1 MAAIQGFV
9 AEEAFVE
16 RFEAR
21 NRDWLRIGI
30 KLALIRSIALPLL
43 VLSGGISMF
52 VLIGV
57 GGTMALSGA
66 ITVGELAAFT
76 ALLTVFLPPLR
87 SMGWMMSVI
96 QRGRAALER
105 IFELMD
111 APIERPE
118 GERGKVAEAG
128 RGPRIEIDSLTFAYP
143 DEPRRPVLDEISVT
157 LEPGSVVGLF
167 GRTGSG
173 KSTLLRLLARLYNPP
188 PGSIRIDGIDLTTFD
203 LESWRRRLAAVPQR
217 PFLFSDTIEAN
228 IALEGDADEERV
240 RRAIRLAALEG
251 DIEVLPMGLRTVVG
265 ERGIMLS
272 GGQRQR
278 VALARGLYRTSDVL
292 ILDDVLSAVDHHTE
306 SMLVETVADLAR
318 HPDGP
323 TVLISSHRLSAL
335 RQCDTILVLEG
346 GRLVDSG
353 PHAELVRRPGL
364 YRDVWRVQSQAAAAE
379 DEVAS

>member
-1 MAAIQGFV
+1 
-9 AEEAFVE
+9 
-16 RFEAR
+16 
-21 NRDWLRIGI
+21 
-30 KLALIRSIALPLL
+30 
-43 VLSGGISMF
+43 MF

-57 GGTMALSGA
+57 GGSMALNGA

-111 APIERPE
+111 APVERPE
-118 GERGKVAEAG
+118 GANGVRLEAG
-128 RGPRIEIDSLTFAYP
+128 HGPAIELDHLSFAYP
-143 DEPRRPVLDEISVT
+143 DELDRPVLVDLTATI
-157 LEPGSVVGLF
+157 EPGSVVGLF

-173 KSTLLRLLARLYNPP
+173 KSTLLQLLARLYNPR
-188 PGSIRIDGIDLTTFD
+188 PGSIRIEGVDITELD
-203 LESWRRRLAAVPQR
+203 LETWRARVAMVPQR
-217 PFLFSDTIEAN
+217 PFLFSDSIASNVSLEA
-228 IALEGDADEERV
+228 DPDPDDV
-240 RRAIRLAALEG
+240 RRAVAMAALES
-251 DIEVLPMGLRTVVG
+251 DIEVLPSGLETVVG

-278 VALARGLYRTSDVL
+278 VALARGLFDGRDLL

-306 SMLVETVADLAR
+306 GRLVETVAELAHR
-318 HPDGP
+318 PQAP
-323 TVLISSHRLSAL
+323 TVLIASHRLSAL
-335 RQCDTILVLEG
+335 RHCDTVLVLDG

-353 PHAELVRRPGL
+353 PHAELVQRPGL
-364 YRDVWRVQSQAAAAE
+364 YRDIWLVQSQKVASA